1 MILSYLIT
9 ALRAFKNQKQHF
21 ILNVLGL
28 SVGLAAAILVAL
40 FAKNEL
46 SYDSQQPHAER
57 VYRVGQDFSKLGLSV
72 VPIFNY
78 VQSKQAED
86 YSQVEEVF
94 GLTMVELTREAM
106 VDVSYR
112 NQGYKLNALYGA

>member
-46 SYDSQQPHAER
+46 SYCTIA
-57 VYRVGQDFSKLGLSV
+57 
-72 VPIFNY
+72 IFFHDINP
-78 VQSKQAED
+78 V
-86 YSQVEEVF
+86 
-94 GLTMVELTREAM
+94 TP
-106 VDVSYR
+106 
-112 NQGYKLNALYGA
+112 

>member
-40 FAKNEL
+40 FAK
-46 SYDSQQPHAER
+46 
-57 VYRVGQDFSKLGLSV
+57 K
-72 VPIFNY
+72 
-78 VQSKQAED
+78 
-86 YSQVEEVF
+86 
-94 GLTMVELTREAM
+94 
-106 VDVSYR
+106 
-112 NQGYKLNALYGA
+112 